1 MQDKNARA
9 DETLR
14 FRMVT
19 HAVSVQSHDVG
30 DMAGH
35 SISLARFSGLAFFPD
50 DAVATAYFT
59 AMTDY
64 TNGAGAFTLYPI
76 LTLSDGSVLWLKSV
90 GTGTIDGTKAQF
102 VGTVTVLGG
111 KGRFDAVGG
120 DGTVTGTR
128 YTPLSVGADLVSD
141 YTVRIEK

>member
-30 DMAGH
+30 DVAGH
-35 SISLARFSGLAFFPD
+35 SISLARFSGLAFFPTTPSPRPISPPRLITGM
-50 DAVATAYFT
+50 AQAHLHFIQ
-59 AMTDY
+59 
-64 TNGAGAFTLYPI
+64 FTLE
-76 LTLSDGSVLWLKSV
+76 DGSVLWLKSV
-90 GTGTIDGTKAQF
+90 GTGTIDGTKTQF

-111 KGRFDAVGG
+111 KGRFDGVGG
-120 DGTVTGTR
+120 DGAVTGTR
-128 YTPLSVGADLVSD
+128 YTALSVGVDLVSD